1 MRRNRAKM
9 AAMDKTYAIVWTATQ
24 RDRSGIG
31 TRRFSKDEAEAL
43 ASQLNE
49 EHREFLHRAID
60 MGTED
65 PAVVLAAMRSALAE
79 PPREAEI
86 VNLPDLV
93 AAEAAAIE
101 TAELMPQLDDKVVW
115 LKPLLPVPA
124 TSAL

>member
-1 MRRNRAKM
+1 M
-9 AAMDKTYAIVWTATQ
+9 AAMDKTYAIIWTATE

-31 TRRFSKDEAEAL
+31 TGRFSKDEAETL

-49 EHREFLHRAID
+49 EHGEFLHRAID
-60 MGTED
+60 MATED
-65 PAVVLAAMRSALAE
+65 PAVVLAAMRSTDVDAA
-79 PPREAEI
+79 REAQI
-86 VNLPDLV
+86 VNFPDMV

-101 TAELMPQLDDKVVW
+101 TTELLPTLDEKVVW